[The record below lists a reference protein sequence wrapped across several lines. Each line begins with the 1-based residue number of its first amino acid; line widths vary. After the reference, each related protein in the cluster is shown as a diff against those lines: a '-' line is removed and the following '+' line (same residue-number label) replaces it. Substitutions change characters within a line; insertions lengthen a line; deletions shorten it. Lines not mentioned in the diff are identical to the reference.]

1 MAGRG
6 LDVAILG
13 ATGAMGRGILQ
24 ALEEGDLPLGS
35 LRLLASGRADRAELE
50 FQGEPVPTE
59 AVKDG
64 SFRGCVAAVFAA
76 GDEAART
83 WAPRARAEGCAVVDL
98 SAAFGLELDVPLVV
112 PDVNLDAARAAPRG
126 IVACGRGASASLAAV
141 LRPVRDAAGLERLV
155 VATCE
160 PVSGAGQGGLE
171 QLERQARDLLNGR
184 EPEPGGALPYRI
196 AFNLVPQ
203 VGAFGPDGR
212 TEEESRLAEELRKI
226 LAEPG
231 LRVSA
236 TAVRVPVFY
245 GSAAAV
251 NLTTRR
257 KLTAAEARE
266 LFRKAPG
273 VKLLDDPAGKVYPMP
288 ILAVNDESTLVG
300 RVREDASE
308 KSGLDLFLAADPLRQ
323 GAASAVRIL
332 RLLAERRP

>member
-1 MAGRG
+1 MAVRG
-6 LDVAILG
+6 LDVAVLG

-64 SFRGCVAAVFAA
+64 SFRGCVVAVFAA
-76 GDEAART
+76 GTEAARK
-83 WAPRARAEGCAVVDL
+83 WAPRARVEGCAVVDL

-126 IVACGRGASASLAAV
+126 IVACGRGTCASLAAV
-141 LRPVRDAAGLERLV
+141 LSPVRDAAGLERVV
-155 VATCE
+155 VATYE
-160 PVSGAGQGGLE
+160 PASGAGQGGLE
-171 QLERQARDLLNGR
+171 QLEREARDLLSGR
-184 EPEPGGALPYRI
+184 EPEPGALPYRI
-196 AFNLVPQ
+196 AFNLMPQ

-212 TEEESRLAEELRKI
+212 TEEESRLAEELRKV

-257 KLTAAEARE
+257 KLAAAEARE

-273 VKLLDDPAGKVYPMP
+273 VKLLDDPAEKVYPMP
-288 ILAVNDESTLVG
+288 ILAVNDDLTLVG
-300 RVREDASE
+300 RVRKDASE
-308 KSGLDLFLAADPLRQ
+308 ESGLDLFLAADPLRQ

-332 RLLAERRP
+332 RLLSERRP